1 MPDSIYLSA
10 HDVIRIAHHAHWI
23 PAGRGWTSTF
33 MATHFPGWSFNDV
46 YPRLKGA
53 GVLTSRA
60 GDFSPRHLPPGMIG
74 VEIDRRGHVIT
85 DDGSSRSP
93 ARLASWQRDGGDRI
107 SEHLAVTSL
116 FPGPVIVHTPHTSRH
131 IPASERSSILL
142 SNTALT
148 RELRLSTDVGV
159 DRVARLLVAGRNQLT
174 LAAASLSR
182 LVFDPERFPEN
193 DPTEMAGRGL
203 VYTRT
208 ATGRPLRNEL
218 DEQTLHWF
226 RQQHHRYTRSME
238 HLVGRA
244 LESHDR
250 ALIIDL
256 HSYTVEPLA
265 HEDPTV
271 LRPEICL
278 GTDADHTPSSLIDLA
293 RTVLSRSFEVALDTP
308 YSGAYVPGAL
318 HRGGAPV
325 SSIMIEIRR
334 DLLGSAAGRRLVA
347 GRIHEIV
354 DRWTQA

>member
-33 MATHFPGWSFNDV
+33 MAKHFPGWSFNDV

-60 GDFSPRHLPPGMIG
+60 GDFSPRHLPPGVIG

-142 SNTALT
+142 SDTALT

-159 DRVARLLVAGRNQLT
+159 DRVARLLVAGRHQVT

-193 DPTEMAGRGL
+193 DPTEVTGRGL

-208 ATGRPLRNEL
+208 AAGRPLRNEPDAETL
-218 DEQTLHWF
+218 DWCRL
-226 RQQHHRYTRSME
+226 QHHHYTRSME
-238 HLVGRA
+238 HLIGTS
-244 LESHDR
+244 LERHGR

-265 HEDPTV
+265 HEDPTAP
-271 LRPEICL
+271 RPEICL

-293 RTVLSRSFEVALDTP
+293 RTVLGGSFEVALDTP
-308 YSGAYVPGAL
+308 YSGAYVPGRL
-318 HRGGAPV
+318 HRTSASV

-334 DLLGSAAGRRLVA
+334 DVLGSAAGRRLAA
-347 GRIHEIV
+347 GRIHELV
-354 DRWTQA
+354 ERWKEA

>member
-23 PAGRGWTSTF
+23 PAGRGWTSAF
-33 MATHFPGWSFNDV
+33 MGENFPGWSFNDI
-46 YPRLKGA
+46 YPRLRGA

-60 GDFSPRHLPPGMIG
+60 GDFSPRHLPAGVIG
-74 VEIDRRGHVIT
+74 VEIDRRGRITT

-93 ARLASWQRDGGDRI
+93 ARLASWQRNDGDRI
-107 SEHLAVTSL
+107 SEHLSVTSL

-142 SNTALT
+142 SDTALT

-159 DRVARLLVAGRNQLT
+159 DRVARLLVAGRHQVT

-182 LVFDPERFPEN
+182 LVVDPERFPEN
-193 DPTEMAGRGL
+193 DPTESTGRGL

-208 ATGRPLRNEL
+208 STGRPLRNEP
-218 DEQTLHWF
+218 DEQTLYWF
-226 RQQHHRYTRSME
+226 RLQHHHYTRSME
-238 HLVGRA
+238 HLVGRS
-244 LESHDR
+244 LERHGR

-265 HEDPTV
+265 HEDPTAP
-271 LRPEICL
+271 RPEICL

-293 RTVLSRSFEVALDTP
+293 RNVLSASFEVTLDTP
-308 YSGAYVPGAL
+308 YSGAYVPGRL
-318 HRGGAPV
+318 HRSGAPV

-334 DLLGSAAGRRLVA
+334 DVLGSAAGRRLVA
-347 GRIHEIV
+347 GRIHELV
-354 DRWTQA
+354 ERWKEA